1 MTAWNRFNRI
11 GPLLTAIV
19 LVAIGVFRGFTP
31 VQTDGV
37 DAYFEDVRLSIE
49 AIPYRIGPWVGR
61 DGTPSESAQRLLQ
74 PNKIMQRDYTNLS
87 TGAQA
92 SLLVVHCGD
101 TRDME
106 GHWPPN
112 CYPRAGWDL
121 TGAGSNDSFM
131 LGGVAYPAKRYSFER
146 GTSLAERSRLN
157 IFNFFILPGG
167 ASAIVADM
175 DEVTRASQRRTTA
188 GLGAAQ
194 VQVLI
199 PAGMDD
205 EAQRELIDEFT
216 RAVEPTIRA
225 IAQGVRRD

>member
-1 MTAWNRFNRI
+1 MNAWTRLNRA
-11 GPLLTAIV
+11 GPFVTVIV

-37 DAYFEDVRLSIE
+37 DEYFDDVRLTIE
-49 AIPYRIGPWVGR
+49 AIPYRIGPWIGR

-74 PNKIMQRDYTNLS
+74 PNKIMQRDYTNPS

-92 SLLVVHCGD
+92 SLLIVHCGD

-112 CYPRAGWDL
+112 CYPRAGWDQ
-121 TGAGSNDSFM
+121 TGPGRDDTFS
-131 LGGVAYPAKRYSFER
+131 LGGVVYPAKRYSFER
-146 GTSLAERSRLN
+146 GTSVADRSRLN
-157 IFNFFILPGG
+157 IFNFFVLPGG
-167 ASAIVADM
+167 TSAIVSDM
-175 DEVTRASQRRTTA
+175 NDVSRASQRRTTA

-194 VQVLI
+194 IQLLI

-205 EAQRELIDEFT
+205 DAQRELIDEFT